1 MRLAD
6 FVEKGQVRKASED
19 KPLAKSLLLTVE
31 IDLEFLGGLEIGQN
45 SARKIMTNY
54 YDVLRSLLEAISAI
68 DGYKVYSHEAFKY
81 FLIEKSEPVIAEKFD
96 RFRRIRNGLNYYGKN
111 ITPEEAKDNV
121 GEIIRLID
129 ELKKKYLQQL

>member
-1 MRLAD
+1 M
-6 FVEKGQVRKASED
+6 
-19 KPLAKSLLLTVE
+19 LLTAE
-31 IDLEFLGGLEIGQN
+31 IDLKFLSGLEINQN

-54 YDVLRSLLEAISAI
+54 YDVLRSILEAIAAI

-81 FLIEKSEPVIAEKFD
+81 FLIEKSELVIAEKFD

-111 ITPEEAKDNV
+111 ITPEEVKENV
-121 GEIIRLID
+121 GEIIKLIN